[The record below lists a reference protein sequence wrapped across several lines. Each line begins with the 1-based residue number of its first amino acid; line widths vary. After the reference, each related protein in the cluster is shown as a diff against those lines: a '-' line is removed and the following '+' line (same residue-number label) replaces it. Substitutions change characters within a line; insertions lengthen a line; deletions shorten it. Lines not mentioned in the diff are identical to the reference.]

1 MLLVLVHFWKDV
13 MILTCIWVDSG
24 WIPTEPGKKGLAG
37 KFGQF
42 WNTGMRYS
50 TTLLVILVH

>member
-42 WNTGMRYS
+42 
-50 TTLLVILVH
+50 